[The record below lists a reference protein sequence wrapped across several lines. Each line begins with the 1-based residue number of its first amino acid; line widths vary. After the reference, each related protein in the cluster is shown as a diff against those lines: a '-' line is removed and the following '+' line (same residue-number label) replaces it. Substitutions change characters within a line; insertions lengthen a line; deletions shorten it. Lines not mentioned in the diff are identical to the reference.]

1 MYLAY
6 IFNDRLQ
13 SIKCSGSECEK
24 GIGKGSR
31 GNRLLPVSS
40 ERGNLLKQGKERVRS
55 YLEDSC
61 KCLLAQRE
69 RLFPGHGGVK
79 RIIICSNAR
88 YQSAPNPLKL
98 SQAPFRCQSLHSFL
112 PTRPVPYTFE
122 PPHLETKIPSSAG
135 RKTLN

>member
-1 MYLAY
+1 M
-6 IFNDRLQ
+6 
-13 SIKCSGSECEK
+13 
-24 GIGKGSR
+24 
-31 GNRLLPVSS
+31 
-40 ERGNLLKQGKERVRS
+40 
-55 YLEDSC
+55 
-61 KCLLAQRE
+61 LAQRE
-69 RLFPGHGGVK
+69 RLFQAHGGAK

-122 PPHLETKIPSSAG
+122 PSYLQTKRSSAG